1 MNKTTKSLV
10 PMLMTALLT
19 GALLVA
25 VLSVKT
31 TPVSA
36 HVLPVPCDFTTGG
49 GFVITDSG
57 NHANFGLVAGCKN
70 GGFFGHFHFFDHGT
84 HGILAGVHVRSPP
97 ITRQFGP
104 RSFVSCTC

>member
-57 NHANFGLVAGCKN
+57 NHANFGLVAGCQN
-70 GGFFGHFHFFDHGT
+70 GGFFGYFNFVEPETSGTWAGLHVISTPLTGHF
-84 HGILAGVHVRSPP
+84 AP
-97 ITRQFGP
+97 
-104 RSFVSCTC
+104 